1 MKKTTVAFILVL
13 LLLGGYFAFD
23 TKWGKAFFEGIFS
36 GESAIV
42 NRMSMSFL
50 EDIRFKDY
58 ENAAS
63 YHHPEDREKTD
74 IPKLIKKKFRIK
86 PELLDIMDYRIL
98 ETTLDSSGTR
108 ARVKMKAKTHL
119 LNTDKIKHAEFILYY
134 YKRDE
139 AWYMELESSLK

>member
-1 MKKTTVAFILVL
+1 MKKSTVAFILVL
-13 LLLGGYFAFD
+13 LILGAYFALD
-23 TKWGKAFFEGIFS
+23 TKKGKMFFEGMFS
-36 GESAIV
+36 GESAIL
-42 NRMSMSFL
+42 NGMSMSFL

-74 IPKLIKKKFRIK
+74 IPKLIEKKFKIK
-86 PELLDIMDYRIL
+86 PELLDIMDYRVM

-108 ARVKMKAKTHL
+108 ARVKMKAKTHM

-134 YKRDE
+134 YKKDE
-139 AWYMELESSLK
+139 TWYMELESSLK